1 MYIWDNGKLSRIE
14 GDGHEESRQFRTDE
28 VCCEMPTSISCKL
41 EDTLGM
47 SGGRV
52 DQIKERESN

>member
-14 GDGHEESRQFRTDE
+14 GDGHESRQFRTDE
-28 VCCEMPTSISCKL
+28 VGSEMPTSISCKL

-52 DQIKERESN
+52 DLIKERESN